1 MASTKRRLTR
11 QDWIEAAMVMGAEHG
26 FDRIAV
32 DALAPRLGATR
43 GSFYWHFTDRAEL
56 LQAVLEEWER
66 AATNETMQRLEE
78 ASADEALAGLIAIA
92 FGATEVQDRAEWRLI
107 AATDDPQIGP
117 VVARVHQRRLAFIEQ
132 LLTAKGLPDAE
143 AAERARLAY
152 VAYLGWLALRQL
164 EPDGPNLGP
173 ALLRLIG

>member
-1 MASTKRRLTR
+1 MADSKRRLSR
-11 QDWIEAAMVMGAEHG
+11 KDWIDAAIAMGAEQG

-43 GSFYWHFTDRAEL
+43 GSFYWHFRDRAEL
-56 LQAVLEEWER
+56 VQAVLEEWER
-66 AATNETMQRLEE
+66 AATSNTIERLQGV
-78 ASADEALAGLIAIA
+78 SADEALEQVISAAFNAGHL
-92 FGATEVQDRAEWRLI
+92 EDQAEWRLI
-107 AATDDPQIGP
+107 GMADDPQIGP

>member
-1 MASTKRRLTR
+1 MAASKRRLSR
-11 QDWIEAAMVMGAEHG
+11 KDWIDAAIAMGAEQG

-43 GSFYWHFTDRAEL
+43 GSFYWHFADRAEL
-56 LQAVLEEWER
+56 IRAVLDEWER
-66 AATNETMQRLEE
+66 EATSKTIERLEGV
-78 ASADEALAGLIAIA
+78 SADEALEQVIAAAFNAGDI
-92 FGATEVQDRAEWRLI
+92 EEQAEWRLI
-107 AATDDPQIGP
+107 GATDDPQIGP

-132 LLTAKGLPDAE
+132 LLTAKGLPEAE
-143 AAERARLAY
+143 AAERARVAY

-173 ALLRLIG
+173 SLLRLIG